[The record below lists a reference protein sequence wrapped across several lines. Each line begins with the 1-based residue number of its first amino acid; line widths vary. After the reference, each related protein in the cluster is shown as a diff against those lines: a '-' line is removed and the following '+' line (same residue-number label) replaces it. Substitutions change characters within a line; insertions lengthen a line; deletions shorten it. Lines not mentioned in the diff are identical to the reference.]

1 RWGVY
6 PWREYGKLS
15 GCGRGAESKPI
26 THTIP
31 HQMDARPLGGVA
43 SRRASVDLPAPGG
56 PERITARPAS
66 QGLPASQVALIMQGS
81 RLPVGSRF
89 LPVGAAD
96 DKGAPQCQ
104 AIRPDGTIA
113 ATCASL
119 SGLRTM

>member
-1 RWGVY
+1 MRNAAPERSGAVFVCAGLAMAGLRRLHGVRVRWGVY

-66 QGLPASQVALIMQGS
+66 QGLP
-81 RLPVGSRF
+81 
-89 LPVGAAD
+89 
-96 DKGAPQCQ
+96 
-104 AIRPDGTIA
+104 
-113 ATCASL
+113 
-119 SGLRTM
+119 